1 MRLELNGNWKLYYFN
16 CEERLDGLCGLEN
29 KPSVPAVVPGNAEL
43 DLIRAGILPEDIF
56 YGDNL
61 QKVRKYELYDWCYER
76 EFEASL
82 PEGERAELVFSAV
95 DCFAD
100 YYLNGELIGS
110 SENMFI
116 EHRFDVTGKL
126 KAKNTLHVYI
136 RSAVAEGMKM
146 PIEAGMSAQIYQY
159 EALGVRKAISSYGW
173 DIFCR
178 VVSAG
183 IWRPVYIET
192 LKRERIE
199 DIHFVTLN
207 ASPAEARMRVAFNFD
222 VRPSSLFCVDE
233 TTGEHKRLRCELDFE
248 CGEHRFTHS
257 QDCNSSRGIMRF
269 FIPNPKLWWPM
280 DYGEQSLY
288 TVTARLYRGDGTE
301 IDTKVFRVGI
311 RTTELEA
318 TTVAG
323 ADGKFVIK
331 INGTPIMCKGS
342 NWVPLDPFHSR
353 DNAKVKEALDLFCES
368 HSNIVRCW
376 GGNVYEDTVFFDYC
390 DEKGIMVW
398 QDFAMACGAYPQ
410 DAGFCEKLRVE
421 AEAVIKKLRR
431 HPSLV
436 IWCGDNECD
445 TAYTGNRLGDPNG
458 NVLTRR
464 VLPEA
469 LHIYD
474 PFRPYI
480 PSSPYMTPEN
490 YADWL
495 KTGSYDSCPENH
507 LWGPRNYFKNP
518 IYTESPV
525 HFISEMGYHGC
536 NDVESIKKFIPEDHL
551 WRDGDIAYD
560 KYWLYHATCVD
571 YEKSPDAYRIKLM
584 LDQAYAN
591 FGKKPESLEE
601 FSLMSQITQAEAKKY
616 FVERMRIKKWYTS
629 GIIWWNMLDG
639 WPQLSDAVVDYY
651 GAKKLAFE
659 YIRRSQTKVCIMIDE
674 PRSWWTNVVLS
685 NDSLEEYDV
694 AYEITDADDGSVVL
708 AGKTHIGGNINAVI
722 GRLNVSTGDHKMFV
736 IKYTYDGVTEYNHY
750 VLGYPPFD
758 LERYKKWLAVLAKT
772 DTALIKWVK

>member
-1 MRLELNGNWKLYYFN
+1 MRIDLNGNWKLYFFH
-16 CEERLDGLCGLEN
+16 CEERISELSELEK
-29 KPSVPAVVPGNAEL
+29 KPSVPAVVPGNVEL
-43 DLIRAGILPEDIF
+43 DLQRAGLLPDDLF
-56 YGDNL
+56 FGDNL
-61 QKVRKYELYDWCYER
+61 QAIRKYELYDWCYER
-76 EFEASL
+76 EFEAEI
-82 PEGERAELVFSAV
+82 PGGERAELVFSAV
-95 DCFAD
+95 DCIAD

-110 SENMFI
+110 SDNMFI
-116 EHRFDVTGKL
+116 EHRFDVAGKL
-126 KAKNTLHVYI
+126 KSKNTLHVYI
-136 RSAVAEGMKM
+136 KSAVDEGIKM
-146 PIEAGMSAQIYQY
+146 PVEAGMSAQAYQY

-178 VVSAG
+178 AVSAG

-199 DIHFVTLN
+199 DIHFETMSVSST
-207 ASPAEARMRVAFNFD
+207 EAKMRVAFNFD
-222 VRPSSLFCVDE
+222 VLPSSLWSFDE
-233 TTGEHKRLRCELDFE
+233 SSGKYKKLWCELDFA
-248 CGEHRFTHS
+248 CGEHKFTYVNE
-257 QDCNSSRGIMRF
+257 CNSSRGVMRF
-269 FIPNPKLWWPM
+269 SISNPKLWYPM
-280 DYGEQSLY
+280 YYGEQALY
-288 TVTARLYRGDGTE
+288 TVTARLYRGDGTQ
-301 IDTKVFRVGI
+301 IDTRNFRIGI
-311 RTTELEA
+311 RVVELESSA
-318 TTVAG
+318 TAG

-331 INGTPIMCKGS
+331 INGVPIMCKGS

-353 DNAKVKEALDLFCES
+353 DRDKVKEALDLFVES

-376 GGNVYEDTVFFDYC
+376 GGNVYEDTEFFDIC

-410 DAGFCEKLRVE
+410 DAGFCEKIRVE
-421 AEAVIKKLRR
+421 AESVIKKLRR

-445 TAYTGNRLGDPNG
+445 TVYTGNKLGDPNN
-458 NVLTRR
+458 NVLTRS
-464 VLPEA
+464 VLPEV
-469 LHIYD
+469 LHIFD

-480 PSSPYMTPEN
+480 PSSPYISPEI
-490 YADWL
+490 YEDYRRS
-495 KTGSYDSCPENH
+495 GSYDLCPEGH

-536 NDVESIKKFIPEDHL
+536 NCTESIKKFIPEDHL
-551 WRDGDIAYD
+551 WRGGDIAMD
-560 KYWLYHATCVD
+560 KYWLYHATCVE
-571 YEKSPDAYRIKLM
+571 YEKSFDSYRIKLM
-584 LDQAYAN
+584 LDQAYAY
-591 FGKKPESLEE
+591 FGKKPGSLEE

-685 NDSLEEYDV
+685 NDSLEEFDV
-694 AYEITDADDGSVVL
+694 TYEVTDADDGSVVL
-708 AGKTHIGGNINAVI
+708 AGETHIDKNINKVI
-722 GRLNVSTGDHKMFV
+722 GKLNVSTGDHKMFV
-736 IKYTYDGVTEYNHY
+736 IKYTYGDVTEYNHY

-758 LERYKKWLAVLAKT
+758 LERYKKWLAVLAQT
-772 DTALIKWVK
+772 DKKLTKWVK